1 VPVLFTPP
9 LLPPAL
15 LDGIGAGLLLELEK
29 LLEAL
34 SQLLLF
40 TAPATVVAVEN
51 TLFTRFPKL
60 LPVFPV
66 SYTPVF
72 GLR

>member
-1 VPVLFTPP
+1 VLFTPP

-15 LDGIGAGLLLELEK
+15 LEGIAGALLFEFEK
-29 LLEAL
+29 LLEGL

-51 TLFTRFPKL
+51 TRFTRFPKL
-60 LPVFPV
+60 LLLFPV
-66 SYTPVF
+66 SKTPVF